1 MKIYCKYILINKWLT
16 KCEDINYQIVDN
28 KWKADHIILERVNYH
43 AENFKN
49 NSIYLLDLPL
59 YDNEL
64 KSKYRKKFKWKAR
77 KGDCIHNLLIESEG
91 MIDKISQTNSFFFT
105 TDDVCGINQVIP
117 TFITGTPNKLIGKE
131 INYNMKE
138 NLPENNKFNNSVYS
152 KFSER
157 THRYRKTFFN
167 FYEGINDPRF
177 KIRKFRKNIYKGQ
190 GEGTAINYDRYI
202 SKLCSSDISYVIRGD
217 RTWTFSLHDVLRAG
231 CVPVMINSFNNYGW
245 ENICENVDD
254 FMLRFD
260 LNIHSMDYIHESVCE
275 LLSDKKRLLKMKN
288 NVKKLYDVFFSSS
301 FNENIML
308 FKAAKCIDILK
319 NNFQIN
325 KIENKMIC
333 KEVLSLKNLN
343 SKL

>member
-1 MKIYCKYILINKWLT
+1 MKIYCRYRLINKYLT
-16 KCEDINYQIVDN
+16 ECEDINCKIIDKQT
-28 KWKADHIILERVNYH
+28 KADYIFFEKADFVTT
-43 AENFKN
+43 NFKN
-49 NSIYLLDLPL
+49 NCIYLFDIP
-59 YDNEL
+59 NKKL
-64 KSKYRKKFKWKAR
+64 KAKYRKKINWTDR

-91 MIDKISQTNSFFFT
+91 LIDKIRQTNSFFFS
-105 TDDVCGINQVIP
+105 TDDICGINQVIP
-117 TFITGTPNKLIGKE
+117 TFITGTPSHLIGKQQG
-131 INYNMKE
+131 YNIKE
-138 NLPENNKFNNSVYS
+138 SLPENSKFNNVVYS

-157 THRYRKTFFN
+157 THAHRKTFFD
-167 FYEGINDPRF
+167 FYEGINDSRF
-177 KIRKFRKNIYKGQ
+177 KIKKFKKNIYKER
-190 GEGTAINYDRYI
+190 EGTAINYDRYI

-217 RTWTFSLHDVLRAG
+217 RRWTFSFHDVLRAG
-231 CVPVMINSFNNYGW
+231 CVPVMINSFNDYGW

-275 LLSDKKRLLKMKN
+275 LISDKKRLLKMKN
-288 NVKKLYDVFFSSS
+288 NVKKLYDIFFSSS
-301 FNENIML
+301 FHENIQV